1 MAESHGATKSINVKS
16 IDLTR
21 EKPIKTVEM
30 LNGEKISK
38 KIFAQLCLTLTYFVG
53 GYGNCILD
61 MKHNKRESSPVNIL
75 S

>member
-1 MAESHGATKSINVKS
+1 MTKNFEMAESHGATKSINVNS

-38 KIFAQLCLTLTYFVG
+38 KIFEQLCLTLTYFVG
-53 GYGNCILD
+53 VMVTVLWT
-61 MKHNKRESSPVNIL
+61 
-75 S
+75 